1 MSHSA
6 MARPSRVTRVIRS
19 SCPVPMSRPELM
31 ALTAAAR
38 PPRYSWA
45 VRAPCW
51 VWLPRRCSS
60 RQTAAS
66 LAKVEELLDKYG
78 SDKDHILSA
87 TIYLKDMADFA
98 AMNEIWDAWIND
110 GHEPARACVK
120 AELASPAILVEI
132 SVIAAVK

>member
-1 MSHSA
+1 MEIE
-6 MARPSRVTRVIRS
+6 RFEGTGR
-19 SCPVPMSRPELM
+19 MSR
-31 ALTAAAR
+31 
-38 PPRYSWA
+38 A
-45 VRAPCW
+45 VRFNNTLYLCGQT
-51 VWLPRRCSS
+51 S
-60 RQTAAS
+60 RDGGDVKAQTAAS

-98 AMNEIWDAWIND
+98 AMNEIWDAWVNN

-132 SVIAAVK
+132 SVVAAVK